1 MKNQISLAVV
11 IAVAAAGLFLTV
23 ISAGVLSDSQ
33 IVASSGTVS
42 GVNVGVYS
50 DPACTMN
57 CTTLNWGN
65 IAPGATVTKTVYI
78 KNSGSVALTLSMATS
93 NWNPASANSYLT
105 PTWDRA
111 GYLLSPGAS
120 ISAVL
125 TLKASAGASA
135 LTTFSFNIVITG
147 TQ

>member
-1 MKNQISLAVV
+1 MKSQISLAVI
-11 IAVAAAGLFLTV
+11 IALATAGLFLTV

-50 DPACTMN
+50 DPACTIN
-57 CTTLNWGN
+57 CTNINWGN
-65 IAPGATVTKTVYI
+65 VAPGATVTKTVYI
-78 KNSGSVALTLSMATS
+78 KNSGSIALTLSMATS
-93 NWNPASANSYLT
+93 NWSPANANSYLT

-111 GYLLSPGAS
+111 GYYLSPGAS

-135 LTTFSFNIVITG
+135 LATFSFNIVITG